1 MPKLDN
7 SDGKIRAPARQE
19 KPNRAAGS
27 AAYTASSP
35 PLRKE
40 VTVPSGHDNAH
51 SPSVVSIVDDDA
63 AVREALSSLL
73 RSVGREVRTFA
84 SASEF
89 LAAPRPPEPACLV
102 LDVSLDGE
110 SGLELQETLNQQGD
124 PTPIVFM
131 TGHGDI
137 PMSVR
142 AMKAGAVEFLAKPFR
157 DQELLD
163 AVDFALQR
171 DASQLHERTQ
181 LAEWRRRIATLSPRE
196 REVMSRVVRGTLN
209 KKIAA
214 ELAIAEI
221 TVKVHRRHVMEKMG
235 AQSLADLVRMVD
247 RAEPG
252 LAGGE
257 GHGRAPA

>member
-1 MPKLDN
+1 M
-7 SDGKIRAPARQE
+7 
-19 KPNRAAGS
+19 
-27 AAYTASSP
+27 
-35 PLRKE
+35 
-40 VTVPSGHDNAH
+40 PSGHDNAH

-89 LAAPRPPEPACLV
+89 LAAPRPPVPACIV

-110 SGLELQETLNQQGD
+110 SGLDLQGTLNQRGD

-163 AVDFALQR
+163 AVDLALER
-171 DASQLHERTQ
+171 DASQLLEHTQ

-196 REVMSRVVRGTLN
+196 REVMERVVRGMLN

-214 ELAIAEI
+214 ELSIAEI
-221 TVKVHRRHVMEKMG
+221 TVKVHRRHVMDKME

-247 RAEPG
+247 RADPG
-252 LAGGE
+252 LAGSE
-257 GHGRAPA
+257 GHGRTPA